1 MGKIKSLISTAK
13 QYWDKPA
20 EGNYVPYK
28 EIVNLGVAGF
38 GVHWTSTLA
47 STIGLDAANFL
58 VGASIGLQPMHLS
71 IMLIIANIVG
81 MPIAFFRG
89 WFFDNHKMKG
99 GKFIPIMIR
108 TPIPIVAISTI
119 FVWLPYESWQY
130 ATKVVVVWLFYMV
143 LQFFLCLYGEGWAFF
158 QQIITPNAQERANV
172 MSISQIIYSLAP
184 TLTNLVI
191 PTVAGLTFGMN
202 NIWTYRVIYPAFTIV
217 GLVILLVFFPK
228 LKERIILPKRPVE
241 YVSIIDSLREVA
253 KNKYFWIINSATWVG
268 FLESAYGVI
277 LSWSF
282 VYAYNG
288 EKQAYLGIANTLI
301 GNASLWS
308 MMIVPFMIKWIGK
321 RNLLIVHNIIN
332 VLLLLLLIPTYKNLL
347 LVCVIFY
354 INAFINTFQN
364 VYMPNINADM
374 RDYHQWKTG
383 VRVDGM
389 FGPMGLI
396 GTIIGFGTGLVLPAI
411 YESMGLKDDYNV
423 LYDDNMR
430 NNLFNVLI
438 ICSIVGAVLNLI
450 PYLFYDLTEA
460 KHRGYV
466 NVLKIRAMFEDY
478 GNGELEDV
486 QLVEAMK
493 IINGAK
499 DNLQKKAIDKK
510 SMSKEKIK
518 EIKRYNEFVE
528 SLPIVK
534 EELDKFNTERYKVKL
549 AKAEKTFE
557 LGEVYLYSDWKIEKK
572 MAKMLPKSTK
582 EEKLIRAD
590 ALALVRE
597 KKRSFKLLKKYGK
610 DNLTVPDERI
620 PEEIKSREINTS
632 KERAKA
638 KAELKAYTKGV
649 SVYRRITKPYND
661 ARNLMIQAENY
672 THLAE
677 IEAMYEDAKARCEA
691 AVIETKAKTSE
702 VKVESKSAVS
712 VAETQNTVTRKMY
725 SDKQKVKEIRKLL
738 FMRNSG
744 RITQE
749 EYKARVN
756 ALFEQK

>member
-1 MGKIKSLISTAK
+1 MGKINSLISNVK
-13 QYWDKPA
+13 QYWNSPS

-28 EIVNLGVAGF
+28 EVATIGVAGF

-58 VGASIGLQPMHLS
+58 VGASIGLQPVHLS
-71 IMLIIANIVG
+71 VMLIIANIVG

-108 TPIPIVAISTI
+108 TPIPIVAISTL
-119 FVWLPYESWQY
+119 FVWLPYENWAYS
-130 ATKVVVVWLFYMV
+130 TKVVVVWLFYMI

-158 QQIITPNAQERANV
+158 QQVITPNAQERANV

-217 GLVILLVFFPK
+217 GLVILLIFFPK
-228 LKERIILPKRPVE
+228 LKERIIMPKRPVE

-268 FLESAYGVI
+268 FLEGAYGVI

-288 EKQAYLGIANTLI
+288 EKQAYLGLANTII
-301 GNASLWS
+301 GNACLWS
-308 MMIVPFMIKWIGK
+308 MMLAPFMIKWLGK
-321 RNLLIVHNIIN
+321 RNLLITHNVVN
-332 VLLLLLLIPTYKNLL
+332 VFLLMLLIPTYKNIL

-354 INAFINTFQN
+354 INSFINTFQN

-383 VRVDGM
+383 VRVDGL

-411 YESMGLKDDYNV
+411 YEHMGLKDNYDV
-423 LYDDNMR
+423 LYNDAMR
-430 NNLFNVLI
+430 NSLFNVLI
-438 ICSIVGAVLNLI
+438 ICSIAGAVLNLI

-466 NVLKIRAMFEDY
+466 FVLKIRAMFEDY
-478 GNGELEDV
+478 GNGELDDA
-486 QLVEAMK
+486 QLIEAMR
-493 IINGAK
+493 IIEGAK
-499 DNLQKKAIDKK
+499 NDLQKKKIDKTALK
-510 SMSKEKIK
+510 NAKKLKDKDAIAIAK
-518 EIKRYNEFVE
+518 AEIREAKKHNEFVE
-528 SLPIVK
+528 GLPIVK
-534 EELDKFNTERYKVKL
+534 EELQKFDTERYRVRL
-549 AKAEKTFE
+549 IWALDTYV
-557 LGEVYLYSDWKIEKK
+557 LGEVYLYDNWKAEKK
-572 MAKMLPKSTK
+572 AAKSLAKSTK

-590 ALALVRE
+590 ALALARE
-597 KKRSFKLLKKYGK
+597 RKRSYKLLLKHGK
-610 DNLTVPDERI
+610 ENLTIPDERI
-620 PEEIKSREINTS
+620 PEEIKSREINSS
-632 KERAKA
+632 KERAQA
-638 KAELKAYTKGV
+638 KKELKAYTKGV

-661 ARNLMIQAENY
+661 ARNLIIQAENY
-672 THLAE
+672 KHLAE
-677 IEAMYEDAKARCEA
+677 IEALYEEIKLR
-691 AVIETKAKTSE
+691 TS
-702 VKVESKSAVS
+702 
-712 VAETQNTVTRKMY
+712 TVR
-725 SDKQKVKEIRKLL
+725 
-738 FMRNSG
+738 
-744 RITQE
+744 
-749 EYKARVN
+749 
-756 ALFEQK
+756 